1 MSRLAGKVCVIT
13 GAKGGIGAATAAL
26 FAREGATVVGVDLAD
41 DGPGDFALGCDVADE
56 RAVRELFATVRERC
70 GHVELRLP
78 ALDVPT
84 VRCWPSPRLSSLS
97 VCWARWP

>member
-41 DGPGDFALGCDVADE
+41 DGPGDFALGCDVAE
-56 RAVRELFATVRERC
+56 IGRASCRER
-70 GHVELRLP
+70 VYSN
-78 ALDVPT
+78 V
-84 VRCWPSPRLSSLS
+84 
-97 VCWARWP
+97 